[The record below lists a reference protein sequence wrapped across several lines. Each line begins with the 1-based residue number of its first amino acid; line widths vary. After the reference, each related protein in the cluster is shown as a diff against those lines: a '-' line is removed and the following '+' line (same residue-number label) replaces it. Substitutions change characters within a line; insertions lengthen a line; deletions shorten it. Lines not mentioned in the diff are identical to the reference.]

1 MAVSVMARFIA
12 DEWFKIMMILCF
24 LLLVAALTFELQF
37 DNLTVALLSV
47 AGILWGLGEMACR
60 PYREIVT
67 QDVILPG
74 YAKLSGRPRRL
85 NVAGFCLFTLS
96 LMATGAGLYR
106 LWLLLP
112 QLLTV

>member
-1 MAVSVMARFIA
+1 MAVSVLARFIA

-37 DNLTVALLSV
+37 DNLTVMLLSL
-47 AGILWGLGEMACR
+47 AGTLWGIGEMACR

-74 YAKLSGRPRRL
+74 YAKMSGRPRRL
-85 NVAGFCLFTLS
+85 NMAGFCLFTLA
-96 LMATGAGLYR
+96 LLVAGAGAYR
-106 LWLLLP
+106 LWLILPLL
-112 QLLTV
+112 LVG